1 MSTPLPF
8 HVAPE
13 AEQWLL
19 KVSTAPEMQPGIS
32 YTLGYEAHNL
42 DGELT
47 EQFRGDHYSI
57 VLDTPARWEREHLAV
72 RVQIAG
78 REFWM
83 TPATLDT
90 LLGRTLTLV
99 RREVGRGSNAGK
111 TTQLLVAA

>member
-1 MSTPLPF
+1 MSAPLPF

-57 VLDTPARWEREHLAV
+57 GLDTPARWERAP
-72 RVQIAG
+72 G
-78 REFWM
+78 G
-83 TPATLDT
+83 P
-90 LLGRTLTLV
+90 
-99 RREVGRGSNAGK
+99 GSNCGSRVLDDSRYA
-111 TTQLLVAA
+111 